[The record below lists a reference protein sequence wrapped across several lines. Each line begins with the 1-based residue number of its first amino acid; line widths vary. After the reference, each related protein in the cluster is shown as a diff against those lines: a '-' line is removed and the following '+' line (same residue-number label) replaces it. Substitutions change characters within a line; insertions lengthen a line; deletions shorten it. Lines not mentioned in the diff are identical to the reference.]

1 MSMKLPLT
9 HKTLEEKIAAA
20 PRYDVSFNDGLTPE
34 QVQARREE
42 GLYNKTRKHPTKSY
56 AQIVFDNVFN
66 FFNVLLV
73 IIFVAMLFGHLPA
86 TSYFFMVIL
95 VANMTIGLI
104 QDIHARHLVDRL
116 RLLTDPKAKIVR
128 NGTVLSLPVDD
139 VVLGDI
145 LQLDAGD
152 QICSDA
158 VLVDGSCHCDE
169 SLLTGESVAV
179 EKAVGDHVLSGSFLT
194 KGHCRVRV
202 EKIGAANYAETIEGK
217 ASSFRRPKSE
227 IKSAIGQI
235 FVFAGVITIV
245 LGLTM
250 TITWA
255 AKADLSNPD
264 SYQRFI
270 QSTSGSLVAMI
281 PAGMYLLTSLTLAV
295 GVILLARKRM
305 LVQELYCIEML
316 ARVDVL
322 CLDKTGTLTD
332 GSMNVEHIY
341 PVSDFT
347 DEQIDRALQGIVYG
361 TADSNATAMAIK
373 KYYPDGNGQDVISFI
388 CFDSALKYSAASFKE
403 GTYVLGAPGFVK
415 AKDNR
420 EGDVKLDSLTKA
432 GFRVLGLYFN
442 KTQISE
448 GKINGTF
455 ELVALVSLSDHIK
468 EDAASNIAWFKNN
481 GVEIRVISGDNP
493 ITVSQIAVKV
503 GVPNGANYVNC
514 TGKSDAELEALSKDH
529 TVFGRVTPEQKEV
542 LINAYKKQGHTVAM
556 TGDGVNDILAL
567 KSADCSIAMASGSEA
582 ARNVSYLVSLDND
595 FSKLPAVVD
604 QGRRVINNLQRTCS
618 LFLSKTLFAMTLSV
632 IFLITQWS
640 GQIAYPFST
649 QNMLVWEG
657 VSIGVAAFFLA
668 LQPSKERLKG
678 SFLGNILV
686 KALPAGLTEILAVVL
701 TYLISYFWSGSFC
714 SATSRELITQAAVL
728 LAVIS
733 FTTVSYVV
741 LFRIC
746 LPFNSY
752 RTVLFIAMLLL
763 GICFFVTD
771 YFVPTIKLLNL
782 SWKNLTWGFSL
793 VALAIVTLCS
803 GFYFL
808 VDWGIRKIASKSSGG
823 RINEN

>member
-1 MSMKLPLT
+1 MKLPLT

>member
-1 MSMKLPLT
+1 MKLPLT

-567 KSADCSIAMASGSEA
+567 KSADCSIAMASGAEA

-793 VALAIVTLCS
+793 VAFTIVTLCS